1 MAQVKLV
8 LVHGVIYLSWSFY
21 GSGKACTSAWCHLSV

>member
-8 LVHGVIYLSWSFY
+8 LVLGVIYLSRSFH
-21 GSGKACTSAWCHLSV
+21 GSGKACTSALCYLSV